1 MSHQKLLVVRFGRRG
16 ELDFRD
22 IGEGVNQG
30 EGREIVEVEGYRVDE
45 RLQVGIVLQ
54 ELNEGEGLTAAP
66 ERDSLK
72 HHAAAARMG
81 LAAREGKAAQGVC
94 MVTRLVDD
102 PLDDLPRHSEGPH
115 DGSGT
120 AR

>member
-1 MSHQKLLVVRFGRRG
+1 MVRFGRRG

-30 EGREIVEVEGYRVDE
+30 EGCEIVEVEGYRVDE
-45 RLQVGIVLQ
+45 RLQAGIVLQ
-54 ELNEGEGLTAAP
+54 ELDEGEGLTAAL

-72 HHAAAARMG
+72 HHAAAVRME
-81 LAAREGKAAQGVC
+81 LAACEGETAQGVR